1 MGKQYSESAADASDS
16 DRVRAGEFREHRLDL
31 PPEAAGLRLDQALA
45 RALPQYSRARLQGWI
60 EGGAVEVD
68 GQRMRAKDKVLG
80 GEHVSVRAHWAAQG
94 RLEPE
99 ALPLSV
105 VYQDRALFVIDK
117 PAGWVVHPGA
127 GNPRHTLQNA
137 LLSLDPALAHVPRA
151 GLVHRLDKDTSGL
164 LAVARTIEAHT
175 RLVEALAAREIERAY
190 LAICTGALTG
200 GGTVDEPI
208 GRHRSQRTRMAVRG
222 DGRPAV
228 THYRVVQRF
237 RAHTLVQVRLETG
250 RTHQIRVHLTH
261 IGYPLVGDPVYGGRR
276 RMPAGC
282 GAPLAEAL
290 RAFARQALHASR
302 LALAHPLTGRPL
314 VCESPLPPDMAGLLA
329 TLEEDARDRRA

>member
-16 DRVRAGEFREHRLDL
+16 DPVGAGEFREHQLDL
-31 PPEAAGLRLDQALA
+31 PAAAAGLRLDQALA

-60 EGGAVEVD
+60 EAGAVQVD
-68 GQRMRAKDKVLG
+68 GERLRAKDKVLG
-80 GEHVSVRAHWAAQG
+80 GEHVSVRAHWAAQR

-99 ALPLSV
+99 ARALNV
-105 VYQDRALFVIDK
+105 VYRDRALFVIDK

-137 LLSLDPALAHVPRA
+137 LLALDPALAAVPRA

-175 RLVEALAAREIERAY
+175 RLVAALAARQIERSY
-190 LAICTGALTG
+190 LAVCTGVLSG

-208 GRHRSQRTRMAVRG
+208 GRHRSQRTRMAVRA
-222 DGRPAV
+222 DGRAAV
-228 THYRVVQRF
+228 THYRIVARF
-237 RAHTLVQVRLETG
+237 RAHTLLQVQLETG
-250 RTHQIRVHLTH
+250 RTHQIRVHLAH
-261 IGYPLVGDPVYGGRR
+261 LGYPLVGDPVYGGRR
-276 RMPAGC
+276 RIPAGC
-282 GAPLAEAL
+282 AAPLAAAL
-290 RAFARQALHASR
+290 HAFARQALHASR

-314 VCESPLPPDMAGLLA
+314 VCTAPVPPDMAALLA

>member
-1 MGKQYSESAADASDS
+1 MGKQYSESAAGAPDS
-16 DRVRAGEFREHRLDL
+16 DPAPAGEVREHRLDL

-60 EGGAVEVD
+60 EDGAVEVD
-68 GQRMRAKDKVLG
+68 GRRMRAKDKVLG
-80 GEHVSVRAHWAAQG
+80 GEHVSVRAHWAAQT
-94 RLEPE
+94 RIEPE
-99 ALPLSV
+99 ALPLNV
-105 VYQDRALFVIDK
+105 VYQDRELFVIDK

-137 LLSLDPALAHVPRA
+137 LLALDPALARVPRA

-164 LAVARTIEAHT
+164 LVVARTIEAHT
-175 RLVEALAAREIERAY
+175 RLVEALAARRIERSY
-190 LAICTGALTG
+190 LAICTGVPTG
-200 GGTVDEPI
+200 GGTIDEPI

-222 DGRPAV
+222 DGRSAV
-228 THYRVVQRF
+228 THYRILRRF
-237 RAHTLVQVRLETG
+237 RAHTLVQVQLETG
-250 RTHQIRVHLTH
+250 RTHQIRVHLAH

-276 RMPAGC
+276 RIPAGC
-282 GAPLAEAL
+282 GAPLIEAL

-329 TLEEDARDRRA
+329 TLEEDTRDGRA